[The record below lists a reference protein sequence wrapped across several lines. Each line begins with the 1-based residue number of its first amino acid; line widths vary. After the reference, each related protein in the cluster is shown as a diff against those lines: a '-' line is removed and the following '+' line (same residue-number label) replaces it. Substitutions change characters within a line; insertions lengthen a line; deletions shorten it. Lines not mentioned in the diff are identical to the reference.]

1 MLGTLLN
8 ILEEPGLLALLVL
21 RELLVQADLLEP
33 QGPLDLRGLLD
44 LLVRVDPQA
53 LRALQELQDLALLDS
68 RIMLRY

>member
-21 RELLVQADLLEP
+21 RELLVQVDLLEP
-33 QGPLDLRGLLD
+33 QGPLDLLDLLD

>member
-21 RELLVQADLLEP
+21 RELLVQA
-33 QGPLDLRGLLD
+33 
-44 LLVRVDPQA
+44 VRVDPQA